1 MKAGCFKLLSQ
12 RSGLD
17 KLHRNS
23 HLYTSDELVSDFPG
37 RIFEVVNVVPFDK
50 KTKKSLWETQRRKD
64 AKTQSVED
72 SVTMSLCDSV
82 TSKKASVATRNF
94 PLSADEL
101 RKNLGLQDGNE
112 YYVFGTTMKGEKK
125 VVILVKKN

>member
-1 MKAGCFKLLSQ
+1 MI
-12 RSGLD
+12 
-17 KLHRNS
+17 
-23 HLYTSDELVSDFPG
+23 SDFPG

-72 SVTMSLCDSV
+72 SVTLRLCDSV

-101 RKNLGLQDGNE
+101 RKNLGLQDGNDF
-112 YYVFGTTMKGEKK
+112 YLFGTTMKGEKK
-125 VVILVKKN
+125 VVILTKKV